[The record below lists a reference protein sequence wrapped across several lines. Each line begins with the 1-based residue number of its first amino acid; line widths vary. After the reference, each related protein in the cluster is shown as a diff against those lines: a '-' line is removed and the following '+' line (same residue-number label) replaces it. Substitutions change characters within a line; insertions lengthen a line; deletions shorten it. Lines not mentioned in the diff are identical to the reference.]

1 MLGGWLCRIMG
12 FDMTPT
18 IDLLMAHRSIRKFT
32 DQPVD
37 EALLQTLVLAG
48 QAAASSSFLQGVT
61 IMRVTDTNKRQKFA
75 ALANNQSYIET
86 VPEFLVFCADLS
98 RAIRCCEMHGG
109 TPTEGFTEQFI
120 IATVDAALYAQNVVI
135 AAESAGLGIC
145 YIGAIRN
152 DPEQASEL
160 LDLPDHVYPVFGL
173 CIGHPAQDPEPKPR
187 LPLSVVLKENSYSAD
202 DEAGQIAEYDEIVR
216 TYYKTRTGNPKSQS
230 WSEQMTGLLGKE
242 ARPHMKAFLAKRGFT
257 MK

>member
-1 MLGGWLCRIMG
+1 MN
-12 FDMTPT
+12 PT

-32 DQPVD
+32 NEQIGD
-37 EALLQTLVLAG
+37 ALLEKLVAAG

-61 IMRVTDTNKRQKFA
+61 IMRITDPDKRQQFVE
-75 ALANNQSYIET
+75 LANNQSYIAT
-86 VPEFLVFCADLS
+86 APEFLVFCADLS

-109 TPTEGFTEQFI
+109 IPTRGFTEQFI

-152 DPEQASEL
+152 DPARVTNL
-160 LDLPDHVYPVFGL
+160 LGLPENVYPVFGL
-173 CIGHPAQDPEPKPR
+173 CLGYPAQNPEPKPR
-187 LPLSVVLKENSYSAD
+187 LPMPVMLKENSYDASAE
-202 DEAGQIAEYDEIVR
+202 EAQIKTYDEVVR
-216 TYYKTRTGNPKSQS
+216 TYYATRTGNPKSQS

-242 ARPHMKAFLAKRGFT
+242 ARPHMRDFLSQQGFK